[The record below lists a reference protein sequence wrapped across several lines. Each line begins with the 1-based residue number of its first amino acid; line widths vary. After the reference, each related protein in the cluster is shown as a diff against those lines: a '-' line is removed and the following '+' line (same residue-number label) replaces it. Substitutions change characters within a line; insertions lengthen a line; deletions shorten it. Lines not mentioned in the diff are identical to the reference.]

1 MLNIAYLRIAVTLVY
16 YLDSESRLFPAKPN
30 WANTFDPNTQN
41 PKFPTTIE
49 TYLAIYNKRLQLHS
63 AGVWRSSIMPPRL
76 VLRSVLR
83 VGQSIYTRAYSSG
96 RVSLAFDLH
105 EPVKGSDPKNAPI
118 IFMHGLFGSK
128 KNNRSISKWASTCR
142 AGWTCTYSD
151 TEH

>member
-1 MLNIAYLRIAVTLVY
+1 MLNIAYLRIAVTL
-16 YLDSESRLFPAKPN
+16 DSESRIFPTKPD

-41 PKFPTTIE
+41 PNFQQRLRP
-49 TYLAIYNKRLQLHS
+49 IYNKRLQLHS
-63 AGVWRSSIMPPRL
+63 AGVWRSLIMPPRL
-76 VLRSVLR
+76 VLPSVLR
-83 VGQSIYTRAYSSG
+83 AGQSIYTRAYSSG

-128 KNNRSISKWASTCR
+128 KNNRSISKWASTRR
-142 AGWTCTYSD
+142 AGWACTYLD